1 LQLYSMAAAAAAHG
15 RSHNLTLVM
24 ALMICVQVLL
34 VIMCCSSMCL
44 VKADPDP
51 LTDFAPNVTTFT
63 FKDLN
68 QNGIINVGPGGR
80 RAALNITI
88 FPALISQGITV
99 VRFELLPCGTNPP
112 HTHPRASELLFLVSG
127 GPLLA
132 GFVDTSGVA
141 HLDIIHAGDVTIF
154 PRALLHFETNL
165 GTETAVFISGLNS
178 QNPGTLNAG
187 FSEFQIPDIAIASAL
202 YTNIPTLDK
211 IRANISEHEA
221 GNLEALQKSPLAH
234 CVPGKNISDFD
245 NVLRT
250 MGIGNRKHLLQSL
263 VK

>member
-1 LQLYSMAAAAAAHG
+1 MAAAAAQG

-51 LTDFAPNVTTFT
+51 LTDFAPGVTTFT

-68 QNGIINVGPGGR
+68 KNGVIQCWPWRSSRCSQHYDFPSLNVAVIR
-80 RAALNITI
+80 SCSAVYRNNSCSSSVRLLANFEFHLMSYHLL
-88 FPALISQGITV
+88 LILSQGITV
-99 VRFELLPCGTNPP
+99 VRFELVPCGTNPP
-112 HTHPRASELLFLVSG
+112 HTHPRASELLFLISG

-141 HLDIIHAGDVTIF
+141 HLSIIYAGDVTIF

-165 GTETAVFISGLNS
+165 GTETAIFLSGLNS
-178 QNPGTLNAG
+178 QNPGTL
-187 FSEFQIPDIAIASAL
+187 
-202 YTNIPTLDK
+202 
-211 IRANISEHEA
+211 
-221 GNLEALQKSPLAH
+221 
-234 CVPGKNISDFD
+234 
-245 NVLRT
+245 
-250 MGIGNRKHLLQSL
+250 
-263 VK
+263 